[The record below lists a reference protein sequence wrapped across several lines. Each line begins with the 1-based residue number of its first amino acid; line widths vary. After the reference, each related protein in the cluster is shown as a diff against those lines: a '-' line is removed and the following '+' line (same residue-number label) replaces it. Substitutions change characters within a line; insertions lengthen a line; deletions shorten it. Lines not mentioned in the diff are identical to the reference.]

1 MTLTINDTAMTSD
14 RTPHTAR
21 PAPGRQHQWEVSW
34 LPGRVLD
41 RNSTITAMILADI
54 TGQGDLHEG
63 HRLWPH
69 IQGWA
74 AELGLTA
81 PQAIAAASQPPDGI
95 QPDREHAGPDREH
108 ADGQLNWEAA
118 D

>member
-14 RTPHTAR
+14 RTAHTAR

-34 LPGRVLD
+34 LPGQILD
-41 RNSTITAMILADI
+41 RNTAITAMILADI
-54 TGQGDLHEG
+54 AAEPGLHEG

-69 IQGWA
+69 IQSWA
-74 AELGLTA
+74 QELGLTA
-81 PQAIAAASQPPDGI
+81 PDAIAQASQLPGDINRPQDQASR
-95 QPDREHAGPDREH
+95 QPDRE
-108 ADGQLNWEAA
+108 AA